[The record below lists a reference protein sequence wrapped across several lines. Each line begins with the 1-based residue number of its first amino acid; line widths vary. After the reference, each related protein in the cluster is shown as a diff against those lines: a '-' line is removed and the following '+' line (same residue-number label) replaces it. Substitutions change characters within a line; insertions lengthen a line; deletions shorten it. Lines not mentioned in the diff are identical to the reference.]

1 MDRVP
6 SFMKKEAS
14 RVAKEAVEATLK
26 GKKVCVPSKTFKLI
40 VFLLKVLPHSLF
52 PLFSKRLTPGR
63 YDQK

>member
-26 GKKVCVPSKTFKLI
+26 GKKLCVPSKTFKLI
-40 VFLLKVLPHSLF
+40 VF
-52 PLFSKRLTPGR
+52 
-63 YDQK
+63 Y

>member
-14 RVAKEAVEATLK
+14 RVAKEAVKATLK
-26 GKKVCVPSKTFKLI
+26 GRKVCVPSKTYKLI
-40 VFLLKVLPHSLF
+40 VFLLRVFPHSLF
-52 PLFSKRLTPGR
+52 PFFSKRLAPGR